1 MYFRANLHVASTLL
15 AKIKSQIN
23 SEYKFRL
30 NWIKSSPR
38 TKAKLLKTGYA
49 STFGQEEAQD
59 SPTPSSWGRLAP
71 WGGWLTRPMDP
82 TTSTLPHGASSLAP
96 KGSSARIGCCSAVVT
111 DICLKY
117 ILSYRIFIS

>member
-1 MYFRANLHVASTLL
+1 MHVASTLL

-59 SPTPSSWGRLAP
+59 SPTPAV
-71 WGGWLTRPMDP
+71 GGVWRP
-82 TTSTLPHGASSLAP
+82 G
-96 KGSSARIGCCSAVVT
+96 VVG
-111 DICLKY
+111 
-117 ILSYRIFIS
+117 